1 MGKSFKNVGNRLI
14 LTLVAAFA
22 LVLITAFPVKAASKP
37 SPITGLKQIEGSS
50 TSVEVSWSC
59 LGGSDTRYKV
69 EISNSR
75 LQVIL
80 WWMKMSIHHQHG

>member
-14 LTLVAAFA
+14 LTLAAAFA

-50 TSVEVSWSC
+50 TSVKVSWSC
-59 LGGSDTRYKV
+59 LGGVIQDIRWRFR
-69 EISNSR
+69 NSR

-80 WWMKMSIHHQHG
+80 WWIKMSIHHQHG

>member
-14 LTLVAAFA
+14 LTLAAAFA

-50 TSVEVSWSC
+50 TSVKVSWS
-59 LGGSDTRYKV
+59 
-69 EISNSR
+69 
-75 LQVIL
+75 
-80 WWMKMSIHHQHG
+80 

>member
-50 TSVEVSWSC
+50 TSRGKLV
-59 LGGSDTRYKV
+59 LFR
-69 EISNSR
+69 R
-75 LQVIL
+75 Q
-80 WWMKMSIHHQHG
+80 